1 MLAIH
6 VGLLYLCYVAWR
18 FIGNISSMYHR
29 HIIRQHL
36 FDMKLSLQNYIVTT
50 NDINIAVIGHLRTVL
65 AGPS

>member
-1 MLAIH
+1 MLANH

-36 FDMKLSLQNYIVTT
+36 FDIKLSLQNFIVSMT
-50 NDINIAVIGHLRTVL
+50 RTGQQTIL
-65 AGPS
+65 TLQ